1 MKRTFNPQLI
11 AFIGLAIAVV
21 AVGVYVFSGA
31 KLEAPQQVAKGTT
44 ETQRATFSDDSL
56 SLSFTYPSD
65 YELEK
70 REIEVSGATATYL
83 TLIPAEYVPPQGGE
97 GPPAI
102 TVAVYPNPQGKPLAD
117 WLAGMTNAAP
127 SPTGGWDFSEATID
141 GREGVAYTS
150 TGLYESDNIAVAGNG
165 NIYIFSA
172 AWMTREDRTLT
183 ELDALLRSV
192 NLD

>member
-11 AFIGLAIAVV
+11 AFIAVALAVI

-31 KLEAPQQVAKGTT
+31 EVNAPAQTNNQP
-44 ETQRATFSDDSL
+44 QLSTFADEGL

-70 REIEVSGATATYL
+70 REIEVSGALATYL
-83 TLIPAEYVPPQGGE
+83 TLIPAEYVPPESGE
-97 GPPAI
+97 GPPTI
-102 TVAVYPNPQGKPLAD
+102 TVAIYPNPRGLPLAD
-117 WLAGMTNAAP
+117 WLAGMTNAV
-127 SPTGGWDFSEATID
+127 PTPAGGRNFSEATVD
-141 GREGVAYTS
+141 GREGLVYTS
-150 TGLYESDNIAVAGNG
+150 TGLYESNNVAVASNG
-165 NIYIFSA
+165 NIYVFSA
-172 AWMTREDRTLT
+172 AWMTREDRTIA